1 MTVEGPARFRILG
14 PLQVELDGGAVAV
27 GGAKPRTLLAVLLV
41 AGGEVVPA
49 DRLVD
54 ALWGDAP
61 PPGAA
66 TALRAYVSRLRS
78 VLGSAATLEHRP
90 PGYCLSLDAATVD
103 AAAFEQLT
111 VSARAAAAAGDHG
124 RALVD
129 LDAALALWRGDALAE
144 FADYDFAQ
152 ATAARL
158 TELRT
163 SALEARAEALVAVG
177 RAAEA
182 IR

>member
-1 MTVEGPARFRILG
+1 MTVEGPVRFRILG

-66 TALRAYVSRLRS
+66 TALRAYVSRLRG
-78 VLGSAATLEHRP
+78 VLGPAAHAASTAH
-90 PGYCLSLDAATVD
+90 PGTACSLDAATVD
-103 AAAFEQLT
+103 AAEFEQLAA
-111 VSARAAAAAGDHG
+111 SARAAAAARRPRARTG
-124 RALVD
+124 RP
-129 LDAALALWRGDALAE
+129 RRR
-144 FADYDFAQ
+144 
-152 ATAARL
+152 ARP
-158 TELRT
+158 
-163 SALEARAEALVAVG
+163 VAG
-177 RAAEA
+177 
-182 IR
+182 